1 LVVSHGN
8 SGHSKHRLIFLWYA
22 QVEILQ
28 KGFSFGMHPP
38 SPLGQAPFIMRGHFS
53 QAIPQ
58 TPIFIQLPPVCESVK
73 ILLA

>member
-1 LVVSHGN
+1 
-8 SGHSKHRLIFLWYA
+8 
-22 QVEILQ
+22 VEILQ